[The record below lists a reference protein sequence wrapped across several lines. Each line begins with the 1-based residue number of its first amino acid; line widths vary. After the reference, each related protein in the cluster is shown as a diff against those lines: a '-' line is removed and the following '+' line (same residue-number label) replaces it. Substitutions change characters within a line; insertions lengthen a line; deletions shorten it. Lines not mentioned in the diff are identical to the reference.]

1 MSIETPGRVA
11 LEAGTDQ
18 ALAVARENRHAPGSE
33 DLTPLADFLAGIVA
47 EQFPADK
54 ALAGRVLMAAAQF
67 VCATVD
73 EVPEI
78 DPAVIGTAMAFAAER
93 VVREAGTPC

>member
-1 MSIETPGRVA
+1 VSTDTPGRMA

-18 ALAVARENRHAPGSE
+18 ALAVARENRHASGSE
-33 DLTPLADFLAGIVA
+33 DIAPLADFLAGIIA
-47 EQFPADK
+47 EQFPAGG

-93 VVREAGTPC
+93 IVREAGAS